1 VNARIA
7 SLSAFLMATILT
19 GCVAETRPI
28 GPDDGQTAPAA
39 VVRVDQ
45 VGYGIG
51 ENKRAFVMGDHNALD
66 DARFRVVGENG
77 AVVESGQLGADSGPW
92 NARYD
97 AVRTIDFTPV
107 DAAGRYSIEVTA
119 PGVSAES
126 PPFTIAPAGELL
138 RPLAQLNVLFFQVQ
152 RDGADVIPTVLD
164 RKASHLLDETAT
176 VYVTPNYEDDGATLA
191 DDTLTPAQ
199 RGPVDVSGGWFDAGD
214 FLKFTGTTAYAT
226 AQLLLAL
233 RHQDAPNPV
242 LETEAGFGLAWLDK
256 MWDRQTRTLFLQV
269 GIGTGN
275 DDVRTDHDV
284 WRLPESDDLSQAEP
298 GHPDY
303 TIAHRPVF
311 AANEPG
317 GSLPPSVASRVAA
330 AFALDSQRAAA
341 VGDVDRARD
350 RLNTSAEIY
359 AQIDTAPTSDSA
371 LATAIPAQFYPE
383 GSWQDDLEFA
393 AAELATAAV
402 ALGDPRAQSWQSE
415 AAIWAQRYIDSDA
428 TGTLGVADVSALA
441 HADLAA
447 LHDPSTP
454 ALLADLRRQL
464 DGGVQHAASDPFG
477 AGASTL
483 DFDSVPFT
491 FGLVATAALYE
502 SASGDSSYRAFA
514 AQQRAWALGANAWGS
529 SFMVGA
535 GTTYPRCPEHQVANL
550 TPSGAEILGAVV
562 NGPNEARKLDE
573 LNRFETMRPC
583 AADGAD
589 GASYSVFDGRGSR
602 YLDDVGAWQTVEPSL
617 DFTSTALLAF
627 SLTAAF
633 AAEKHG

>member
-1 VNARIA
+1 
-7 SLSAFLMATILT
+7 M
-19 GCVAETRPI
+19 
-28 GPDDGQTAPAA
+28 
-39 VVRVDQ
+39 
-45 VGYGIG
+45 
-51 ENKRAFVMGDHNALD
+51 
-66 DARFRVVGENG
+66 
-77 AVVESGQLGADSGPW
+77 
-92 NARYD
+92 
-97 AVRTIDFTPV
+97 
-107 DAAGRYSIEVTA
+107 AGRPRV
-119 PGVSAES
+119 
-126 PPFTIAPAGELL
+126 
-138 RPLAQLNVLFFQVQ
+138 R
-152 RDGADVIPTVLD
+152 
-164 RKASHLLDETAT
+164 
-176 VYVTPNYEDDGATLA
+176 
-191 DDTLTPAQ
+191 
-199 RGPVDVSGGWFDAGD
+199 SGG
-214 FLKFTGTTAYAT
+214 T
-226 AQLLLAL
+226 
-233 RHQDAPNPV
+233 
-242 LETEAGFGLAWLDK
+242 
-256 MWDRQTRTLFLQV
+256 
-269 GIGTGN
+269 
-275 DDVRTDHDV
+275 
-284 WRLPESDDLSQAEP
+284 
-298 GHPDY
+298 
-303 TIAHRPVF
+303 
-311 AANEPG
+311 
-317 GSLPPSVASRVAA
+317 
-330 AFALDSQRAAA
+330 
-341 VGDVDRARD
+341 RD
-350 RLNTSAEIY
+350 RRGR
-359 AQIDTAPTSDSA
+359 PGR
-371 LATAIPAQFYPE
+371 PA
-383 GSWQDDLEFA
+383 S
-393 AAELATAAV
+393 AELAGRGGHLGAA
-402 ALGDPRAQSWQSE
+402 LHRLRCDGH
-415 AAIWAQRYIDSDA
+415 
-428 TGTLGVADVSALA
+428 ADVSALA